1 VSRFKK
7 IIVSAIAGMVFFATV
22 NVNALA
28 QASTDTK
35 SQPSHWAEEEI
46 SEAIAKG
53 LVPEELQTN
62 YQSNIKR

>member
-1 VSRFKK
+1 MSRFKK

-46 SEAIAKG
+46 PRPLLKALFRKNFRQITRAI
-53 LVPEELQTN
+53 
-62 YQSNIKR
+62 